1 MQTHVP
7 PAAGT
12 GCAPPGRF
20 PCPERAASVWG
31 NVPVLNDCLVSHS
44 RASSC
49 CRSFSFPLP
58 PKTKFSFLS
67 LSFQPCTVAVSSF
80 QPSSAAPTSWLT
92 HFCSEVTGFLADFQ
106 RVGLTNPYA
115 AFRTVL
121 PPRSWLCSL
130 QVSCVLTTP
139 RGALGANSAGWCSA
153 PKLFPIPLTW
163 EPAARPRQVH
173 ARLPLP
179 LCSLRACFAGCT
191 DRAKPLTFLRVS
203 SDGETVP

>member
-1 MQTHVP
+1 MW
-7 PAAGT
+7 
-12 GCAPPGRF
+12 GC
-20 PCPERAASVWG
+20 
-31 NVPVLNDCLVSHS
+31 VPVLNDCLVSHS
-44 RASSC
+44 QVSSC
-49 CRSFSFPLP
+49 CRSFSFLPYPPLP
-58 PKTKFSFLS
+58 FQPPPAPPRQTKFSFLS

-92 HFCSEVTGFLADFQ
+92 HFCSEVTGFLVDFQ

-130 QVSCVLTTP
+130 QASCVLTTP
-139 RGALGANSAGWCSA
+139 RVAWWANSVGWCSA
-153 PKLFPIPLTW
+153 PELFPIPLTW

-179 LCSLRACFAGCT
+179 LSGLRACFAGCT
-191 DRAKPLTFLRVS
+191 DKAKPAAYLPGRIS
-203 SDGETVP
+203 SDWETVP

>member
-1 MQTHVP
+1 MFP
-7 PAAGT
+7 IPAS
-12 GCAPPGRF
+12 PLVVSRF
-20 PCPERAASVWG
+20 P
-31 NVPVLNDCLVSHS
+31 S
-44 RASSC
+44 R
-49 CRSFSFPLP
+49 P
-58 PKTKFSFLS
+58 PQKTKFSFLS

-130 QVSCVLTTP
+130 QVSCVLTTL
-139 RGALGANSAGWCSA
+139 RVAWGANSAGWCSA

-163 EPAARPRQVH
+163 ESAAWPRPVH

-179 LCSLRACFAGCT
+179 LCGLRACFAGCT
-191 DRAKPLTFLRVS
+191 DKAKPLTFLGGLALTGRQCRRVGS
-203 SDGETVP
+203 VTCEKNTSV